1 MIKQFE
7 LHRVVDAFLMHV
19 FVYNYNCTSKDTK
32 EKNLQFN
39 KQAFANLQFFKG
51 SAFHFHES
59 TTSAESLKQQD
70 L

>member
-1 MIKQFE
+1 
-7 LHRVVDAFLMHV
+7 MHV
-19 FVYNYNCTSKDTK
+19 FVYNYNFTSKDTK

-39 KQAFANLQFFKG
+39 KQAFTNLQFFKG

-59 TTSAESLKQQD
+59 TTTVESLKQQD